1 MNGLAVNHCCLHHR
15 LVLHIARME
24 TVAEAALDSVFQDAL
39 RTRFI
44 ENW

>member
-1 MNGLAVNHCCLHHR
+1 MFTQQTSMVAVDSSLG
-15 LVLHIARME
+15 RMS
-24 TVAEAALDSVFQDAL
+24 LLSRRPLKSRQDAL